1 MNNLVVYKNDMNTVP
16 LRDFNSKEMDL
27 FFSICSQMRDK
38 DLDKITFTFE
48 QLKDLSNYKYEAFD
62 RFITDIEN
70 VYNKLIKLNIRIE
83 TEEKIVR
90 FVLFTDYEVDKIK
103 STVNISV
110 HKEFKYILNDITG
123 NFTKF
128 ELAEFVSLKSSYSK
142 TAYRLLKQFRKT
154 GYMVL
159 TIDDFKEQ
167 FSIPRSY
174 RMSHIDIK
182 VLQPIQNELSLYFK
196 NLEINKI
203 SKGKGRKI
211 THIEFVF
218 DAEADINSTG
228 TGTFRDENGFYY
240 NKQLLDFTA
249 EEMDKKCKP
258 TVEPMADRYDKKRL
272 EEKEKMKQKWLEL
285 FPEDIDMFK
294 N

>member
-1 MNNLVVYKNDMNTVP
+1 
-16 LRDFNSKEMDL
+16 
-27 FFSICSQMRDK
+27 
-38 DLDKITFTFE
+38 
-48 QLKDLSNYKYEAFD
+48 
-62 RFITDIEN
+62 
-70 VYNKLIKLNIRIE
+70 
-83 TEEKIVR
+83 
-90 FVLFTDYEVDKIK
+90 
-103 STVNISV
+103 
-110 HKEFKYILNDITG
+110 
-123 NFTKF
+123 
-128 ELAEFVSLKSSYSK
+128 
-142 TAYRLLKQFRKT
+142 
-154 GYMVL
+154 MVL

-218 DAEADINSTG
+218 DAKADINSTG

-249 EEMDKKCKP
+249 EEMDKKFKP

>member
-38 DLDKITFTFE
+38 GLDKITFTFE

-218 DAEADINSTG
+218 DAKADINSTG

-249 EEMDKKCKP
+249 EEMDKKFKP
-258 TVEPMADRYDKKRL
+258 TVEPMSDRYDKKRL

-285 FPEDIDMFK
+285 FPEDIDMVK

>member
-1 MNNLVVYKNDMNTVP
+1 MNTLVVYKNDMNTVP

-38 DLDKITFTFE
+38 GLDKITFTFE

-203 SKGKGRKI
+203 AKNKGRKI
-211 THIEFVF
+211 THIEFSF
-218 DAEADINSTG
+218 DSQNDINNGSS
-228 TGTFRDENGFYY
+228 TFRDKDGFYY
-240 NKQLLDFTA
+240 NKTLTDFND
-249 EEMDKKCKP
+249 EEVEKEFVNVP
-258 TVEPMADRYDKKRL
+258 EPMAERYNQKEIERREEMKR
-272 EEKEKMKQKWLEL
+272 KWLEM
-285 FPEDIDMFK
+285 FPEDKDIFK

>member
-1 MNNLVVYKNDMNTVP
+1 
-16 LRDFNSKEMDL
+16 MDL

-38 DLDKITFTFE
+38 GLDKITFTFE

-123 NFTKF
+123 NFAKF
-128 ELAEFVSLKSSYSK
+128 ELAKFVSLKSSYSK

-182 VLQPIQNELSLYFK
+182 VLQPIQ
-196 NLEINKI
+196 
-203 SKGKGRKI
+203 
-211 THIEFVF
+211 
-218 DAEADINSTG
+218 D
-228 TGTFRDENGFYY
+228 
-240 NKQLLDFTA
+240 
-249 EEMDKKCKP
+249 DK
-258 TVEPMADRYDKKRL
+258 
-272 EEKEKMKQKWLEL
+272 
-285 FPEDIDMFK
+285 DMFK

>member
-16 LRDFNSKEMDL
+16 LRDFSSKEMDL

-38 DLDKITFTFE
+38 GLDEITFTFE
-48 QLKDLSNYKYEAFD
+48 QLKDLSNYKFTAYD
-62 RFITDIEN
+62 RFIKDIEN

-90 FVLFTDYEVDKIK
+90 FVLFTKYEIDKTKTSI
-103 STVNISV
+103 SISV
-110 HKEFKYILNDITG
+110 NKEFKYILNDITG

-142 TAYRLLKQFRKT
+142 TAYKLIKQFRTT

-159 TIDDFKEQ
+159 TIDDFRQQ
-167 FSIPRSY
+167 FCIPKSY
-174 RMSHIDIK
+174 RMTDINK
-182 VLQPIQNELSLYFK
+182 QIFEKIHNELSAYFK

-203 SKGKGRKI
+203 SKGRGRKI

-218 DAEADINSTG
+218 NAEIDINATG
-228 TGTFRDENGFYY
+228 SGTFRDRDGFYY
-240 NKQLLDFTA
+240 NKPLLDFNT
-249 EEMDKKCKP
+249 EEANKKFKDS
-258 TVEPMADRYDKKRL
+258 VEPMVDRYDKKRL
-272 EEKEKMKQKWLEL
+272 KEKEERKRKWLEM
-285 FPEDIDMFK
+285 FPEDVDLFK
-294 N
+294 